1 MSYFHEWLHWGKPF
15 WVEIADFS
23 FFSFAYIQNG
33 LSSLGWKFSYSS
45 NVAWIKLY
53 MRHLAYYWTQRSSW
67 QWLTFSKIWISL
79 TANQNYHHRRT
90 HSNATHSIKKKDK
103 PSRMLCYAKPRT
115 DFRRIQSIIA
125 KVTFHFTL
133 KGIFLEKW
141 EMFPDD
147 VVLRSSDS
155 VSKNKNHAL
164 HVKAHKV
171 LTMFL
176 VVAKTYSST

>member
-1 MSYFHEWLHWGKPF
+1 
-15 WVEIADFS
+15 
-23 FFSFAYIQNG
+23 
-33 LSSLGWKFSYSS
+33 
-45 NVAWIKLY
+45 
-53 MRHLAYYWTQRSSW
+53 
-67 QWLTFSKIWISL
+67 
-79 TANQNYHHRRT
+79 
-90 HSNATHSIKKKDK
+90 
-103 PSRMLCYAKPRT
+103 MLCYAKPRT
-115 DFRRIQSIIA
+115 DFRRIQPIIA

-155 VSKNKNHAL
+155 VSKNKNHVL